1 MVANLQFS
9 SDPAHA
15 SELRVV
21 DLTLLIA
28 EELPCWWAAHMPFQ
42 HKTFNYF
49 TDVDSQAA
57 PLESRTGPYQTRWLL
72 IDEHTGT
79 HLDAPA
85 HFIPPPDSALP
96 HAAEIGNVTI
106 EQVDLAQAMGPA
118 VVIDV
123 PEDLSGAAPGVS
135 PIITPDVVRD
145 HEEQYGQLQ
154 SGSIVLFRSGWD
166 RLYKPGAEG
175 DPYCYNPLIL
185 KTSEGWPA
193 PGVECM
199 QLLIERGIKCAG
211 IDSPSMG
218 SSHDGGPVHVE
229 GLSHGVAY
237 IEALTNLD
245 KLPNLG
251 AWFCFASLKLKRG
264 TGGPGR
270 AFAFLPATDAHQ

>member
-9 SDPAHA
+9 SGPAHA

-28 EELPCWWAAHMPFQ
+28 EELPCWWAAHMHFQ

-85 HFIPPPDSALP
+85 HFIPPPPNSELP
-96 HAAEIGNVTI
+96 HATEIGNVTI

-123 PEDLSGAAPGVS
+123 
-135 PIITPDVVRD
+135 
-145 HEEQYGQLQ
+145 
-154 SGSIVLFRSGWD
+154 
-166 RLYKPGAEG
+166 
-175 DPYCYNPLIL
+175 
-185 KTSEGWPA
+185 
-193 PGVECM
+193 
-199 QLLIERGIKCAG
+199 
-211 IDSPSMG
+211 
-218 SSHDGGPVHVE
+218 
-229 GLSHGVAY
+229 
-237 IEALTNLD
+237 
-245 KLPNLG
+245 
-251 AWFCFASLKLKRG
+251 
-264 TGGPGR
+264 
-270 AFAFLPATDAHQ
+270 